1 MFEKTADKLT
11 RGLCGRGVI
20 AESEAALYRYG
31 FDMALTMLLNIISTA
46 AVGLIFGMVFESIAF
61 LVCYIPLRSYAG
73 GYHSE
78 TPQRCY
84 FLSLAMIAAVL
95 AALKFLPFGAAGY
108 AVFMAAGVALCAL
121 LSPVEDHNKP
131 LDEAEVRVYRRR
143 ALTILAA
150 EVCIWAVTGLMLRF
164 KCGLIPMSV
173 FTEGL
178 MLAAGRIKNARLKK

>member
-78 TPQRCY
+78 TPLRCY
-84 FLSLAMIAAVL
+84 FLSLAMIAAV
-95 AALKFLPFGAAGY
+95 PS
-108 AVFMAAGVALCAL
+108 MREMRM
-121 LSPVEDHNKP
+121 LS
-131 LDEAEVRVYRRR
+131 
-143 ALTILAA
+143 
-150 EVCIWAVTGLMLRF
+150 
-164 KCGLIPMSV
+164 
-173 FTEGL
+173 
-178 MLAAGRIKNARLKK
+178 

>member
-78 TPQRCY
+78 TPLRCY

-95 AALKFLPFGAAGY
+95 SALKLLPFGAAGY
-108 AVFMAAGVALCAL
+108 AVIMAAGAALCVL
-121 LSPVEDHNKP
+121 LSAGSQ
-131 LDEAEVRVYRRR
+131 DETASSNSPASPMQTSRFTRCFSSASAARSRAASGARRSR
-143 ALTILAA
+143 AVMGQPPQSARAA
-150 EVCIWAVTGLMLRF
+150 
-164 KCGLIPMSV
+164 PPH
-173 FTEGL
+173 
-178 MLAAGRIKNARLKK
+178 